1 MLLTRLEAVLA
12 FAVSLALPVALSAQV
27 VRVNGTV
34 VNERLE
40 PIRGATLRLTG
51 ADSTL
56 TTGPSGTFQF
66 EGIFPSG
73 MILTVSAP
81 GYDFRSIPLSPGN
94 TTLTITMKSSIT
106 TLEKMVI
113 RPKGV
118 RIKGQVVDDKTG
130 DALLFA
136 RVAIF
141 PDGRTVDASNVGDF
155 RFDSI
160 QGTVTIVAEAIE
172 HLPVQVQLN
181 PSRDTSIKIR
191 MPIDSVALRMI
202 ALQVTRLQKR
212 SQAVPHTFKYADR
225 ERIQIES
232 RTSIAEMVDKLLI
245 RPMNR
250 RTLSSQSAD
259 DACVFYDDKKI
270 APGMLLGI
278 YPELIERVEV
288 YARGAMVRVYSKR
301 YVMSLA
307 GQEQLRKVLYL
318 PIGMRPVCE

>member
-1 MLLTRLEAVLA
+1 MLLTRLASAVAVSFVIGSPAVLM
-12 FAVSLALPVALSAQV
+12 AQGA
-27 VRVNGTV
+27 RVNGTV

-51 ADSTL
+51 ADSSL

-81 GYDFRSIPLSPGN
+81 GYEFRSIPLSPGN

-106 TLEKMVI
+106 TLDKMVI

-118 RIKGQVVDDKTG
+118 RVKGQVVDDRTG
-130 DALLFA
+130 EALLFA
-136 RVAIF
+136 RVSLF

-160 QGTVTIVAEAIE
+160 QGPVTIVAEAME
-172 HLPVQVQLN
+172 HLPVQIQLN
-181 PSRDTSIKIR
+181 PSRDTTIKLR
-191 MPIDSVALRMI
+191 MRIDSVAVRMI
-202 ALQVTRLQKR
+202 AQQVTRLQKR
-212 SQAVPHTFKYADR
+212 SQAVPHTLKYADS
-225 ERIQIES
+225 ERIQNEA

-250 RTLSSQSAD
+250 RTLTGQSAN

-270 APGMLLGI
+270 PPGMLLGI
-278 YPELIERVEV
+278 YPELVERVEV
-288 YARGAMVRVYSKR
+288 YARGAMIRVYSKR
-301 YVMSLA
+301 YVMALTA
-307 GQEQLRKVLYL
+307 QGELRKVLYL
-318 PIGMRPVCE
+318 NAGMRPVCE